1 MGKVPTNCVEDYPD
15 FTFDVVSPELPCG
28 AAWLANC
35 LIELN
40 IPVWCPWNVEVDN
53 EWKRL
58 APFHYQYTASQQPWK
73 QILPALQYL
82 REYRFNP
89 EHAACFHHQWPITN
103 EKGRRSIF
111 FVRDPRDAL
120 FSYWRRT
127 IHNETEFNLS
137 FENFVHSRYFH
148 HPFSFREYLLIF
160 LQLWKN
166 YLSESNHLIIRF
178 EDYRHNA
185 RQTLGRVLNFL
196 NMEIEDDQINR
207 ALACSDFST
216 IKRVE
221 DQMDKD
227 AQLKNRF
234 NYAGIAFE
242 YQKSYTPAMH
252 ESLGP
257 DFDDACKWLGYTC
270 YADAYYQS
278 STNNICNRYVN
289 ALVSLIDS
297 PMERNRA
304 HQQNNEVFFE
314 QLSSGLPLIKGFHR

>member
-1 MGKVPTNCVEDYPD
+1 MGKVPTSCVEDYPD

-35 LIELN
+35 FLELN
-40 IPVWCPWNVEVDN
+40 IPVWNPWNVEVEN

-58 APFHYQYTASQQPWK
+58 SPFHYQYTASQQPWR
-73 QILPALQYL
+73 QVLPALQYL
-82 REYRFNP
+82 REYQFNP
-89 EHAACFHHQWPITN
+89 KHAASFRHQWPFAK
-103 EKGRRSIF
+103 EKGRRLIF

-127 IHNETEFNLS
+127 IHNEAEFSLP

-160 LQLWKN
+160 LRLWKDQ
-166 YLSESNHLIIRF
+166 LSETNHLIVRF
-178 EDYRHNA
+178 EDYRNNS
-185 RQTLGRVLNFL
+185 RQTLKRVLNFL
-196 NMEIEDDQINR
+196 NMEIEDDQISR
-207 ALACSDFST
+207 ALVCSDFSAM
-216 IKRVE
+216 KRVE
-221 DQMDKD
+221 DQMEKKAKLKDK
-227 AQLKNRF
+227 F

-252 ESLGP
+252 ECLGT
-257 DFDDACKWLGYTC
+257 DYDDVCKWLGYTS

-278 STNNICNRYVN
+278 NTNNICKKSVD

-297 PMERNRA
+297 PMERKSS
-304 HQQNNEVFFE
+304 HQQNREVFFD
-314 QLSSGLPLIKGFHR
+314 QLCSGLPLIKGFHR

>member
-1 MGKVPTNCVEDYPD
+1 MGKVPTICVEDYPD

-35 LIELN
+35 FLELN
-40 IPVWCPWNVEVDN
+40 VPVWRPWDYEIDN

-73 QILPALQYL
+73 QALPALQYEH
-82 REYRFNP
+82 EYHFNP
-89 EHAACFHHQWPITN
+89 GHAACFRHQWPFAY
-103 EKGRRSIF
+103 EKKRRLIF

-127 IHNETEFNLS
+127 THNETKFNLS
-137 FENFVHSRYFH
+137 FENFVNSRYFH

-166 YLSESNHLIIRF
+166 YLNDTEHLIIRF
-178 EDYRHNA
+178 EDYRNNA

-196 NMEIEDDQINR
+196 NIKAEADQISR
-207 ALACSDFST
+207 ALTCSDFSA
-216 IKRVE
+216 IKRIE
-221 DQMDKD
+221 DQMEEN
-227 AQLKNRF
+227 AQLENK
-234 NYAGIAFE
+234 YSHAGIAFE

-252 ESLGP
+252 ECLGT
-257 DFDDACKWLGYTC
+257 DFDDIFKWLGYTS
-270 YADAYYQS
+270 YSEAYYQS
-278 STNNICNRYVN
+278 NTNNVWKKNVD

-297 PMERNRA
+297 PMERNSTK
-304 HQQNNEVFFE
+304 QQNQETFFK
-314 QLSSGLPLIKGFHR
+314 QLGSGLPFTKGFRR

>member
-28 AAWLANC
+28 VAWLANC

-40 IPVWCPWNVEVDN
+40 IPVWQPWDTEVDN

-73 QILPALQYL
+73 QTLPALQYL
-82 REYRFNP
+82 REYKFNP
-89 EHAACFHHQWPITN
+89 RHAACFRHQWSHAY
-103 EKGRRSIF
+103 EKKRRLIF

-127 IHNETEFNLS
+127 IHNETKFNLS

-160 LQLWKN
+160 LQLWKE
-166 YLSESNHLIIRF
+166 YLSKSNHLIIRF
-178 EDYRHNA
+178 EDYRNNA
-185 RQTLGRVLNFL
+185 RHTLGRVLNFL
-196 NMEIEDDQINR
+196 NIEVEDDQIGR

-221 DQMDKD
+221 NQMEKN
-227 AQLKNRF
+227 AQLKCKF
-234 NYAGIAFE
+234 NHAGIAFE

-252 ESLGP
+252 ECLGT
-257 DFDDACKWLGYTC
+257 DFDDVCKWLGYTS
-270 YADAYYQS
+270 YADAYCQS
-278 STNNICNRYVN
+278 NTNNICKKNVD

-297 PMERNRA
+297 PMERKRA
-304 HQQNNEVFFE
+304 YQQNHEVLFE
-314 QLSSGLPLIKGFHR
+314 QIRSGLAFVKGIHR

>member
-1 MGKVPTNCVEDYPD
+1 MGKVPSFCIEDYPD
-15 FTFDVVSPELPCG
+15 FTLDVVSPELPCG

-35 LIELN
+35 FLELN
-40 IPVWCPWNVEVDN
+40 IPVWRPWDTDVDD

-82 REYRFNP
+82 REYQFNP
-89 EHAACFHHQWPITN
+89 GHAACFRHQWPIAYD
-103 EKGRRSIF
+103 KKHRLIF

-127 IHNETEFNLS
+127 IHNQTKFNLS

-148 HPFSFREYLLIF
+148 HPFSFREYLLLF

-166 YLSESNHLIIRF
+166 YLNEADHLIIRF
-178 EDYRHNA
+178 EDYRSNA
-185 RQTLGRVLNFL
+185 RRTLGRILNFL
-196 NMEIEDDQINR
+196 TIDTEDDQVNR
-207 ALACSDFST
+207 ALNCSDFSAV
-216 IKRVE
+216 KRVE
-221 DQMDKD
+221 DQMEKN
-227 AQLKNRF
+227 AMLKNKF
-234 NYAGIAFE
+234 NHAGIAFE

-252 ESLGP
+252 ECLGT
-257 DFDDACKWLGYTC
+257 DFDDVCKWLGYTS

-278 STNNICNRYVN
+278 NTNNVGIKNVD

-297 PMERNRA
+297 PMERKSTN
-304 HQQNNEVFFE
+304 QQNQKVFFE
-314 QLSSGLPLIKGFHR
+314 PLRFDRPFIKGFHR